1 MNDLIKIIND
11 VPVISTVEI
20 AKGFE
25 VEHFAVLR
33 LVKKYE
39 SEFQGIRTFDFK
51 SQKSGGRP
59 TMFCLLDE
67 EQTTFLVTLMR
78 NSDIVIGFKLKLT
91 REFYRMKKLLS
102 DLASQQQNSQWLD
115 QRKAGIPV
123 RRIETDTIQSFVK
136 YATRQGSKN
145 AEMYYANISKMQ
157 NKALFFIEQKFK
169 NIRDILNLEQLST
182 VVSADKIVTKA
193 IDDGM
198 IMRLPYKE
206 IYQLAKDRIEMFAEI
221 HGKTLIPN
229 LSGQKQLTS
238 EKGIK

>member
-123 RRIETDTIQSFVK
+123 RRIETDIIQRFVR
-136 YATRQGSKN
+136 YATDQGSIN
-145 AEMYYANISKMQ
+145 AKMYYANISKMQ

-193 IDDGM
+193 LEDGM
-198 IMRLPYKE
+198 EKEIPYRE
-206 IYQLAKDRIEMFAEI
+206 IYQLAKTRIEMFAEI

-238 EKGIK
+238 EKG